1 MPEKIRTGRAA
12 ALLSVGYAVAGYL
25 LTLGVLVYTIGFL
38 ARWGVPKNI
47 DSAAGAPWPAA
58 VAIDAALLLLF
69 AVQHTVMAR
78 GAVKRR
84 SARLFGAHAERAT
97 YVVAT
102 GAVLV
107 TLLAAWQPL
116 PATAWRLTGPAA
128 VTVYAVFAAG
138 WLVALGATFMVS
150 HTDLFGLRQA
160 WRHARGREYEPPAFT
175 RRGLYA
181 RVRHPLMTGF
191 LIAFWA
197 APTMTAGHLLFAAA
211 ATGYIGVGI
220 AFEERD
226 LIAGLGDTYRAYRAE
241 VPAVVP
247 AVIPV
252 LTFRKERARNQAQ
265 AAGQGHVARKEEQA
279 A

>member
-1 MPEKIRTGRAA
+1 MPETIRTGRVA
-12 ALLSVGYAVAGYL
+12 ALLSAGYAVAGYL
-25 LTLGVLVYTIGFL
+25 LTLGVFGYTIGFL
-38 ARWGVPKNI
+38 GRWGVPKNI
-47 DSAAGAPWPAA
+47 DSAAGTPWPAA

-78 GAVKRR
+78 AAVKRR
-84 SARLFGAHAERAT
+84 SARIFGAHAERAT
-97 YVVAT
+97 FVVAT

-107 TLLAAWQPL
+107 TLFAAWQPL
-116 PATAWRLTGPAA
+116 PAVVWRLTGPAA
-128 VTVYAVFAAG
+128 VAVYVIFAAG
-138 WLVALGATFMVS
+138 WLVAFGATFMIS

-160 WRHARGREYEPPAFT
+160 WWHLRGRAYEPPAFSK
-175 RRGLYA
+175 RGMYA

-226 LIAGLGDTYRAYRAE
+226 LIAGLGDTYRTYRAE
-241 VPAVVP
+241 VPAV
-247 AVIPV
+247 IPG
-252 LTFRKERARNQAQ
+252 LRPRKGR
-265 AAGQGHVARKEEQA
+265 AGQETPAARTGKPAAEKEELA

>member
-1 MPEKIRTGRAA
+1 MPELIRTGRGT

-25 LTLGVLVYTIGFL
+25 LTLGVLVYTVGFL

-47 DSAAGAPWPAA
+47 DSATGAPWPAA

-78 GAVKRR
+78 AGFKRR
-84 SARLFGAHAERAT
+84 SARVFGVHSERT
-97 YVVAT
+97 TFVMAT

-107 TLLAAWQPL
+107 TLFAGWQPL
-116 PATAWRLTGPAA
+116 PAVVWRLTGPAA
-128 VTVYAVFAAG
+128 VAMFALFAVG
-138 WLVALGATFMVS
+138 WVVGLGATFMIS

-160 WRHARGREYEPPAFT
+160 WWHFRGREYEPPAFT
-175 RRGLYA
+175 RSGMYA

-191 LIAFWA
+191 LIVFWA
-197 APTMTAGHLLFAAA
+197 APTMTAGHLLFAAL

-226 LIAGLGDTYRAYRAE
+226 LIAGLGDTYRTYRAE
-241 VPAVVP
+241 VPAVIP
-247 AVIPV
+247 A
-252 LTFRKERARNQAQ
+252 LRSRRERARNEAQ
-265 AAGQGHVARKEEQA
+265 AAGQGHCARKEEQA